1 MPSYR
6 PSLGNLGG
14 FCAFLARTR
23 SVRRSWGAARRLLPV
38 PRPARRNAENPR
50 FGCELD
56 AERPRSR
63 HSHDICIAYA
73 AQDTST
79 TPLLHP
85 LQRCR
90 SLHRTAS
97 KTMRRSLPL
106 LALAALGAA
115 FVLPPRQH
123 LAVRVRADEIDAAD
137 DAAAPAERAAPEV
150 NSGAEAV
157 ELRA

>member
-1 MPSYR
+1 MTTKTEP
-6 PSLGNLGG
+6 
-14 FCAFLARTR
+14 ADALAATLDGCYGSPGLRGQCT
-23 SVRRSWGAARRLLPV
+23 
-38 PRPARRNAENPR
+38 ENPQP
-50 FGCELD
+50 GCELD

-63 HSHDICIAYA
+63 RCHDICIDYA
-73 AQDTST
+73 AQSTST

-85 LQRCR
+85 LHRCR

-97 KTMRRSLPL
+97 KMRPSPLPL

-123 LAVRVRADEIDAAD
+123 LAVRIRADEIEAAEDAAD
-137 DAAAPAERAAPEV
+137 AEPRTAPEV